1 MNEETE
7 ALERGVASRI
17 TRKTQKGCGKLW
29 LGFFSQKAQKAQKDM
44 GKLIFSQKAQKPQN
58 LLSTFHYSQL

>member
-7 ALERGVASRI
+7 AFERGVASRI

-29 LGFFSQKAQKAQKDM
+29 LGKTLAESAENAEGYGQAYYLAESAENAEFTLNFQ
-44 GKLIFSQKAQKPQN
+44 
-58 LLSTFHYSQL
+58 LL